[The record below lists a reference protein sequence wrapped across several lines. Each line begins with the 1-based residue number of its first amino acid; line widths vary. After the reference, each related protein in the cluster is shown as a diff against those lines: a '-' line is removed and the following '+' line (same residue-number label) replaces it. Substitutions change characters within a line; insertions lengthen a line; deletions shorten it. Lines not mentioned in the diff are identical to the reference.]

1 MKIEEV
7 FEYDLD
13 STPEELDTWC
23 AEADFVF
30 NLAGVNRPKETSEFM
45 EGNFG
50 FASTLLETLKK
61 HGNRCPVM
69 LSSSQQASLTGRFG
83 NSEYGRSKK
92 AGEELFLR
100 YEQEFLRSTDSAGL
114 VPRVLIYRFPN
125 LFGKWCR
132 PNYNSAVAT
141 FCNAFANDLPYTVND
156 PSVELELLY
165 IDDLVD
171 EMIAALSG
179 GEHRCEFKGLEVLPA
194 PADNADG
201 ADNAD
206 QRNQENQRNQRDTE
220 YRYCYVPTT
229 HKATL
234 GEIVELLKSF
244 AEQPKT
250 LMIPEIAEGS
260 FAKKLYSTYLSYL
273 PKEKAAFPLK
283 MNVDD
288 RGSFTE
294 LVHTLNAGQVSI
306 NISKP
311 GITKGQHW
319 HNTKWEQF
327 IVVAGHGL
335 IQQRNLNDSPLP
347 TSPSRGGDVPYNT
360 ADPCLYEE
368 LKEKAENMRK
378 NPTEAESAMWEML
391 RGKNLD
397 AKFRRQHIIG
407 DYIVDFVCLDK
418 QLVVE
423 IDGGYHN
430 DPEQQKLDRQRTN
443 FLQSKGFS
451 VLRFTNEEVIG
462 NTDETLTII
471 RNALKYLPL
480 EGEIQGGCW
489 FVSGNQIQA
498 VHMLPG
504 YTHNIINLSE
514 TEDLVTVMYCN
525 EIFNPNKPDTFWEPV
540 QEV

>member
-1 MKIEEV
+1 MNILVTGAKGFVGKNLCWALKNIQAGKDKRFPGLSIEAV
-7 FEYDLD
+7 YEYDIDSEPKVSPKGGDLEGAYPVLD
-13 STPEELDTWC
+13 AWC
-23 AEADFVF
+23 KDCDFVF
-30 NLAGVNRPKETSEFM
+30 NLAGVNRPQNQEEFM
-45 EGNFG
+45 QGNFG
-50 FASTLLETLKK
+50 FASTLLDALKK
-61 HGNRCPVM
+61 HHNTCPVM

-92 AGEELFLR
+92 AGEDLFLE
-100 YEQEFLRSTDSAGL
+100 YGKETGAKVL
-114 VPRVLIYRFPN
+114 VYRFPN

-171 EMIAALSG
+171 EMLAALQG
-179 GEHRCEFKGLEVLPA
+179 NEHRCEFNGLEVIPKETSAISHLTS
-194 PADNADG
+194 DIG
-201 ADNAD
+201 
-206 QRNQENQRNQRDTE
+206 
-220 YRYCYVPTT
+220 RYCYCPIT
-229 HKATL
+229 HHVTL

-250 LMIPEIAEGS
+250 LMIPEIPANS

-273 PKEKAAFPLK
+273 PYEKTAFDLK

-319 HNTKWEQF
+319 HNTKFEQF
-327 IVVAGHGL
+327 IVVKGHGL
-335 IQQRNLNDSPLP
+335 IQQRNLNDPEGKVLEWEVD
-347 TSPSRGGDVPYNT
+347 GD
-360 ADPCLYEE
+360 
-368 LKEKAENMRK
+368 
-378 NPTEAESAMWEML
+378 
-391 RGKNLD
+391 
-397 AKFRRQHIIG
+397 HI
-407 DYIVDFVCLDK
+407 
-418 QLVVE
+418 
-423 IDGGYHN
+423 
-430 DPEQQKLDRQRTN
+430 R
-443 FLQSKGFS
+443 
-451 VLRFTNEEVIG
+451 
-462 NTDETLTII
+462 
-471 RNALKYLPL
+471 
-480 EGEIQGGCW
+480 
-489 FVSGNQIQA
+489 A

-525 EIFNPNKPDTFWEPV
+525 EVFNPEKPDTFFEKV
-540 QEV
+540 LA